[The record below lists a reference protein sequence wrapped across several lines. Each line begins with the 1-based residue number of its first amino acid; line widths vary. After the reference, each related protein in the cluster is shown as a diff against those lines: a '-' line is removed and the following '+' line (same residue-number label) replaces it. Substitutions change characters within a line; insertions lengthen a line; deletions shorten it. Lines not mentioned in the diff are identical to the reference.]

1 MIARENYELELK
13 YISKV
18 SLYLAREKLLT
29 EGNIIV
35 FPLLLTG
42 ISLNLLQLRELC
54 RVLTIL
60 SPYVLRRIQEYFWV

>member
-35 FPLLLTG
+35 FPLFLTG
-42 ISLNLLQLRELC
+42 ISLNLIQLRELC

-60 SPYVLRRIQEYFWV
+60 SPYVLRRVQEYFWV